1 LPMRETDD
9 DGMDMPLKAQ
19 RHEGTI
25 RDAIERVVGRELEGW
40 EFAVPEETAIKINT
54 ANARHTCLVVGVVG
68 IVLLVAFAMI
78 LSFVAGA
85 QA

>member
-1 LPMRETDD
+1 MREAND

-25 RDAIERVVGRELEGW
+25 RDAIQRVVRRELEGW
-40 EFAVPEETAIKINT
+40 ELTVPEEAASKINT
-54 ANARHTCLVVGVVG
+54 ANARHTCLVVGIVSF
-68 IVLLVAFAMI
+68 VLLIAFAI
-78 LSFVAGA
+78 TLSFVAGA